1 MREVSQSG
9 RPAAGFNREL
19 VLWADRRILWLS
31 KHWLAVVN
39 AFFLLYVALP
49 VLAPF
54 LLAAGFT
61 GAANTIYTMYQVA
74 CHQLPSRSYFIGG
87 EQVAF
92 CERDVAIYGSIF
104 LAGVAFYFVRQRL
117 QPLPLRWYVFFLVP
131 VALDGGMQMTS
142 TLLEVVPI
150 TVLWAVGLIAL
161 GLVSA
166 VLNRQRYL
174 TWHSYLFFAFGPLA
188 LLYLQ
193 FFGPHLSN
201 WLLRSI
207 TGFIFAVGTVWFT
220 YPYMETSFKEME
232 QELRLKLA
240 RAQAGGNKAAG
251 SSA

>member
-1 MREVSQSG
+1 MREASQS
-9 RPAAGFNREL
+9 RRRATGFNREL

-39 AFFLLYVALP
+39 TFFFIYVALP
-49 VLAPF
+49 LLAPI

-61 GAANTIYTMYQVA
+61 GAANTIYSMYQIA
-74 CHQLPSRSYFIGG
+74 CHQLPSRSYFIAG

-104 LAGVAFYFVRQRL
+104 LAGVAFYFVRRRL

-131 VALDGGMQMTS
+131 VALDGGMQLAS
-142 TLLEVVPI
+142 ALLEVVPI
-150 TVLWAVGLIAL
+150 TVLWAVGLIAM

-166 VLNRQRYL
+166 VLNRQGYL

-220 YPYMETSFKEME
+220 YPYMETSFKDME
-232 QELRLKLA
+232 QELKLKLA
-240 RAQAGGNKAAG
+240 GAQAGGDNSVA
-251 SSA
+251 SNP